1 MNIKDTPSYQPP
13 LQQRDNIKPAFPKA
27 LDLKDIPEDRVDVSG
42 ADISPVEE
50 TEEDNSLNWR
60 DVVSGALLVTG
71 VVCGTLTGTPGI
83 TAMRA
88 YAEPPAIE
96 RVLPTD
102 ASTEQAAGQATEQAA
117 GHLSSQKASAGTQQQ
132 GAPVHIISHIDAS
145 EHIIEPFATSEMQKL
160 ENIKSTH
167 GDNVEVDAVIV
178 RDTGNPYVKIG
189 TGGGEGLLVLAP
201 SIVGWSISRKKKGA
215 AALLMMGIGG
225 VMSYGLAKSGLGVEV
240 LRNVVSGVADLSAG
254 EPVWDGTRVYHVQPN
269 SSDAI
274 DSKLISKS
282 DALKPDAKAATD
294 FIASQMKE
302 YPGSTTVVH
311 MVGHGLAYHS
321 SSGFDFK
328 EYQKILKEAS
338 EQAGRPIDLLVVE
351 SCLEGN
357 VEAVIA
363 TMPSARYVVIS
374 EESIAAGILPDL
386 MSQSLNEMMSPQG
399 NTQQQKQIDAKQLG
413 ELMIEKG
420 KNSKNL
426 STLALVDMEK
436 VPALSKSV
444 DHFGSLLS
452 QESKAGRTSGIID
465 AVKNTPVYPQGSV
478 TGDMGQKLGMGDL
491 KTFAEQV
498 LRVYGDTSTGKGEVN
513 QETAASPQAEEIRQ
527 AAKDILA
534 RLSEAVPASTTSSSY
549 NGAGGLSIQLPLGT
563 MEKIDS
569 TLAKNKM
576 TTFKESQAP
585 QGWKD
590 FVNDMSTK
598 MPDSK

>member
-1 MNIKDTPSYQPP
+1 MNIKDTPSYQPS
-13 LQQRDNIKPAFPKA
+13 LHQRDNIRPAFPKA
-27 LDLKDIPEDRVDVSG
+27 LDLKGIPEDRVDVSG
-42 ADISPVEE
+42 ADSSPVQE
-50 TEEDNSLNWR
+50 TEEDSSLNWR

-71 VVCGTLTGTPGI
+71 AVCGTLTGTPGI
-83 TAMRA
+83 TAIRA
-88 YAEPPAIE
+88 CAEPPAIE
-96 RVLPTD
+96 RVLPADTS
-102 ASTEQAAGQATEQAA
+102 ASKAAGKVSIQE
-117 GHLSSQKASAGTQQQ
+117 GSEGRQQQ

-145 EHIIEPFATSEMQKL
+145 EHIIEPFATSEIQQL
-160 ENIKSTH
+160 ENIKSAH
-167 GDNVEVDAVIV
+167 GDKVEVDAVMV

-189 TGGGEGLLVLAP
+189 TGGGEGLLILAP
-201 SIVGWSISRKKKGA
+201 SIAGWAISRKKKGA
-215 AALLMMGIGG
+215 AAFLMMGIGG
-225 VMSYGLAKSGLGVEV
+225 AMSYGLARSGLGVEV
-240 LRNVVSGVADLSAG
+240 LRNVASGVADLAAA
-254 EPVWDGTRVYHVQPN
+254 EPVWDGTRVYNVQPN
-269 SSDAI
+269 SSGAI
-274 DSKLISKS
+274 DSELLSQS
-282 DALKPDAKAATD
+282 DALKPDAKTATE

-328 EYQKILKEAS
+328 EYQKILRDAS

-357 VEAVIA
+357 MEAVIA
-363 TMPSARYVVIS
+363 TMPSARYVIIS
-374 EESIAAGILPDL
+374 EESISAGILPDL
-386 MSQSLNEMMSPQG
+386 MSQSLNDLMSQQG
-399 NTQQQKQIDAKQLG
+399 DTQQTRIDARQLG

-420 KNSKNL
+420 RNSGNL

-452 QESKAGRTSGIID
+452 QESKTGRTSGIIT

-478 TGDMGQKLGMGDL
+478 TGDMGEKLGMGDL
-491 KTFAEQV
+491 KTFAENI
-498 LRVYGDTSTGKGEVN
+498 LRVYGDSSTGKGEVS
-513 QETAASPQAEEIRQ
+513 QESVSSPQAEEIRE

-534 RLSEAVPASTTSSSY
+534 SLSEAVPTSTTSSRY
-549 NGAGGLSIQLPLGT
+549 DGAGGLSIQLPMTT
-563 MEKIDS
+563 MQKIDD

-590 FVNDMSTK
+590 FVNDMSSK
-598 MPDSK
+598 MPEPE

>member
-27 LDLKDIPEDRVDVSG
+27 LDLKDIPEDRVDMSG
-42 ADISPVEE
+42 AGSSPVEE
-50 TEEDNSLNWR
+50 TEEDSSLNWR

-71 VVCGTLTGTPGI
+71 AVCGTLTGTPGI
-83 TAMRA
+83 TAVRA

-96 RVLPTD
+96 RVLTTD
-102 ASTEQAAGQATEQAA
+102 ASTGQAAGQATEQPA
-117 GHLSSQKASAGTQQQ
+117 GQASSQKASVSTQQQ

-167 GDNVEVDAVIV
+167 GDKVEVDAVMV

-201 SIVGWSISRKKKGA
+201 SIAGWSISRKKKGA

-225 VMSYGLAKSGLGVEV
+225 VMSYGLAKSGLGIEV
-240 LRNVVSGVADLSAG
+240 LRNVASGVADLSAG

-274 DSKLISKS
+274 DSKLISQS

-328 EYQKILKEAS
+328 EYQKILKDAS

-363 TMPSARYVVIS
+363 TMPSARYVIIS

-452 QESKAGRTSGIID
+452 QESKSGRTSGIID

-491 KTFAEQV
+491 KTFAENI
-498 LRVYGDTSTGKGEVN
+498 LRVYGDASTGKGEVN
-513 QETAASPQAEEIRQ
+513 QEATGSPQAGEIRQ

-549 NGAGGLSIQLPLGT
+549 NGAGGLSIQLPLAT

-598 MPDSK
+598 MPDSE